1 MLLLFYSLILFSLL
15 FSSPAP
21 VLLFGFFLPRPLHCS
36 MDVSWLSPWLCY
48 FDLLL
53 TMLSTFGESPWISL
67 PSVWGE
73 CSSYLNEYLRF
84 EDFFF
89 LNRFI
94 VTSTLQ
100 QNLERP
106 GLDADRAEQS
116 CWYDGL
122 PELKAFVR
130 GHLPHKVCRA
140 LPGPGWYY
148 STSCN
153 HD

>member
-48 FDLLL
+48 FDLLP
-53 TMLSTFGESPWISL
+53 TMLSTFGESPRISL

-89 LNRFI
+89 FFKQIYCNINSATELGASWPWCWQSWAVLLVWRASWAQGFCPR
-94 VTSTLQ
+94 TPSTQSMPGATRPWLVLQ
-100 QNLERP
+100 
-106 GLDADRAEQS
+106 
-116 CWYDGL
+116 
-122 PELKAFVR
+122 
-130 GHLPHKVCRA
+130 HK
-140 LPGPGWYY
+140 L
-148 STSCN
+148 
-153 HD
+153 